1 MDLLPTFLDI
11 ANIDIINDRIIDG
24 IQHKKHSLKSRSWK
38 KKSILFYRQREI
50 YAARLNDFK
59 AHFITQG
66 AYDYNGSNHY
76 NAKGYVK
83 RNKKKILEK
92 PLLYNL
98 NDDPSEKFNIAN
110 QYPEVIEKI
119 KELIDDHNKNL
130 NAPIDLLSNRTGVE
144 F

>member
-1 MDLLPTFLDI
+1 
-11 ANIDIINDRIIDG
+11 
-24 IQHKKHSLKSRSWK
+24 
-38 KKSILFYRQREI
+38 
-50 YAARLNDFK
+50 
-59 AHFITQG
+59 
-66 AYDYNGSNHY
+66 
-76 NAKGYVK
+76 
-83 RNKKKILEK
+83 
-92 PLLYNL
+92 LLYNL